1 MVDNCTLFMDKQHY
15 CTVIYAV
22 KQTVSSLE
30 LIGSLFIIFVIWLF
44 KTYKYFHQRLIL
56 ALSVAALC
64 GSISFML
71 TGVPQ
76 ERGTL
81 CEFQAWLITYFVL
94 AILFWVCCI
103 TFNILRALRGDRA
116 KRLERY
122 YHLISWG
129 VPLVVA
135 SLPFSEGVYGPA
147 GPWCWVAGD
156 VEHSAIWR
164 FAIYYIPLFICII
177 GLFVAYAY
185 IFVTHRRQAK
195 RWEGIHSRNDTA
207 GHERRKLWMNHVNSL
222 MAYPFIYLVLSL
234 APFIHRVY
242 NAISPE
248 PSFVLILLHVISIPL
263 TGLINAIAFGINK
276 DTLGKLNWGDMKA
289 AFQQHL
295 PLGNPRMD
303 SSMGEHKLGEPTH
316 TEFQG
321 NIDDTLSTRMESIPE
336 RGEGEGKN

>member
-1 MVDNCTLFMDKQHY
+1 MANNCTLFLDKQHY

-30 LIGSLFIIFVIWLF
+30 LIGSLFVIFIIWLF

-76 ERGTL
+76 ERGTF

-94 AILFWVCCI
+94 ALLFWVCCI

-116 KRLERY
+116 KRLEKW
-122 YHLISWG
+122 YHFVSWG
-129 VPLVVA
+129 VPVIFA
-135 SLPFSEGVYGPA
+135 SAPFSEHVYGPA

-156 VEHSAIWR
+156 VENSAIWR
-164 FAIYYIPLFICII
+164 FATYYIPLFICII
-177 GLFVAYAY
+177 GLFVAYTY
-185 IFVTHRRQAK
+185 IFVTHRRQVQ
-195 RWEGIHSRNDTA
+195 RWEGVHRMNNAADV
-207 GHERRKLWMNHVNSL
+207 EQRRLLMNHINSL

-242 NAISPE
+242 NAFYSD

-263 TGLINAIAFGINK
+263 TGLINAIAFGVNK
-276 DTLGKLNWGDMKA
+276 ETLNRLNWADMKV

-295 PLGNPRMD
+295 PSWNQGMD
-303 SSMGEHKLGEPTH
+303 RSMGEHQLGEPTQC
-316 TEFQG
+316 TELAG
-321 NIDDTLSTRMESIPE
+321 RAITRS
-336 RGEGEGKN
+336 NTVN